1 MLECQGDEP
10 SVVCALALKDDS
22 VFIEQPLGV
31 DVQIS
36 GEHMG
41 QKGNIWQMRR
51 QLRRPSTPYGSE
63 GRNEFCHR
71 FEHGIW
77 RRLPDFC
84 LRLDQLP
91 EAVCLIKFKCQ
102 LLILLVTAH
111 NAELGATVCALF
123 LL

>member
-36 GEHMG
+36 GKHMG

-51 QLRRPSTPYGSE
+51 Q
-63 GRNEFCHR
+63 F
-71 FEHGIW
+71 
-77 RRLPDFC
+77 
-84 LRLDQLP
+84 
-91 EAVCLIKFKCQ
+91 
-102 LLILLVTAH
+102 
-111 NAELGATVCALF
+111 
-123 LL
+123 